1 MLRQCFISVRRPA
14 PRSVPRRR
22 SRNTRPRFLINYWE
36 GWSCIEPSIRPTLV
50 SIAVFPQNVNQVQI
64 PTDKMPPTMGQVQ
77 GGSLEQFVQR
87 RPLWKFSQNLSILWC
102 KCPLLYLHSTHL
114 DISIYNIYTSID
126 IDTNLQYL
134 QLADDPVVV
143 IIIVITAPAEAHN
156 GTAAQK
162 PDNNNRNSSNNNC
175 AGDEEQGDVR
185 DEYEACAGCGH
196 LMLCCCHQKQQHTA
210 NISSIISLFPRPGQD
225 RAGVHIIMRWQSLPA
240 AKTTESKL

>member
-1 MLRQCFISVRRPA
+1 MEILTEFVH
-14 PRSVPRRR
+14 
-22 SRNTRPRFLINYWE
+22 
-36 GWSCIEPSIRPTLV
+36 TLV
-50 SIAVFPQNVNQVQI
+50 QMS
-64 PTDKMPPTMGQVQ
+64 
-77 GGSLEQFVQR
+77 SL
-87 RPLWKFSQNLSILWC
+87 I
-102 KCPLLYLHSTHL
+102 STHL

-196 LMLCCCHQKQQHTA
+196 LMLCCCH
-210 NISSIISLFPRPGQD
+210 
-225 RAGVHIIMRWQSLPA
+225 
-240 AKTTESKL
+240 